1 MSKSTTWTTTASR
14 ILTHPATARA
24 AMKAVESMARRVAN
38 PPTNDWIDAGLH
50 SVGLRREPSTGE
62 LIGQALQY
70 IAAGAALGAGA
81 TMATPPMR
89 PVVNDA
95 VNVAGSWASDAAS
108 QSRQAMDQ
116 LRSMAIDRGDDALA
130 LVGLQRVPS
139 VGRRIITTSAWIGLG
154 IGVGMAVGS
163 IMNEMSKRDDVDT
176 HATDDEAADDQ
187 AQASTHTDGHDA
199 DSDYAHVH

>member
-1 MSKSTTWTTTASR
+1 MSKSTTWTTTATR

-24 AMKAVESMARRVAN
+24 AMKAVESMARRVAH

-50 SVGLRREPSTGE
+50 SIGLRREPSTGE

-95 VNVAGSWASDAAS
+95 MNVAGSWANDAAS
-108 QSRQAMDQ
+108 QSRQAMNQ
-116 LRSMAIDRGDDALA
+116 LRSMAIDRGDDALS

-139 VGRRIITTSAWIGLG
+139 VGRRIATTTAWIGLG
-154 IGVGMAVGS
+154 IGVGMAVGAV
-163 IMNEMSKRDDVDT
+163 MTEMSKRTETDAHASDDDSADDET
-176 HATDDEAADDQ
+176 HASPQ
-187 AQASTHTDGHDA
+187 TDGHDT
-199 DSDYAHVH
+199 DSEYAHVH